1 MSVNRF
7 PEPGPK
13 SYPFGGASLYT
24 LPNTIGQGVYKVN
37 VSGSQSFAAS
47 LNALTLRSS
56 AGYEVPV
63 ALNETEGFVTS
74 PWVSNGVRVA
84 SLSTPTVL
92 DLERISYNVQSGPT
106 FVGASFDQTTWSGSY
121 VINVTLPAGAQRAFL
136 YYVNGTREELGSTFP
151 ASVSSPKYDPRTASV
166 MNFILTHVDAYGV
179 ESLATT
185 ASVSVPTP
193 PGAVATGGTVYN
205 SGGYRYHKFTTSGTL
220 TVTYPG
226 PLEYLVIA
234 GGGGGGDGENNS
246 AGGGGGGG
254 GAGGMVTGSAS
265 VVVTNYTITV
275 GGGGAG
281 STVPSTVGAQGNT
294 SSFVGVASASAA
306 GGGGGGGDETAGGSG
321 GSGGGTGG
329 DNASA
334 GGAGIS
340 GQGSNGGA
348 GVLGARAGGGGGGKA
363 EAGNV
368 DGNGHGGDGSNSA
381 SVWATATSSGV
392 SGFFAGGG
400 GGGRYSPV
408 APGGD
413 GGGGAGGLSPNGSG
427 TAGTANTGGG
437 GGGAASGYTAV
448 GAAGGSG
455 IVIIRYVT

>member
-13 SYPFGGASLYT
+13 SYPFGSASLYT

-106 FVGASFDQTTWSGSY
+106 FVGASFDTSTYSGSY

-136 YYVNGTREELGSTFP
+136 YYTNGTREDLGSTFP
-151 ASVSSPKYDPRTASV
+151 ASVSSPKFVTTASAI
-166 MNFILTHVDAYGV
+166 NFVLTHQDAYGV
-179 ESLATT
+179 ESLGTT
-185 ASVSVPTP
+185 ASALLPSP
-193 PGAVATGGTVYN
+193 PAAVATGGTVFN
-205 SGGYRYHKFTTSGTL
+205 SGGYRYHRFTTSGTL

-234 GGGGGGDGENNS
+234 GGGGGGDGENNTG
-246 AGGGGGGG
+246 GGGGGGG
-254 GAGGMVTGSAS
+254 GAGGMVSGSAT
-265 VVVTNYTITV
+265 VVATAYTITV

-281 STVPSTVGAQGNT
+281 SGTPSTAGAQGGT
-294 SSFVGVASASAA
+294 SSFVSIASASAA

-334 GGAGIS
+334 GGTGIS

-348 GVLGARAGGGGGGKA
+348 GNAGLRAGGGGGGKG
-363 EAGNV
+363 EVGNT

-400 GGGRYSPV
+400 GGGRYNPV

-413 GGGGAGGLSPNGSG
+413 GGGGAGGLSGGSSG
-427 TAGTANTGGG
+427 TAATANTGGG
-437 GGGAASGYTAV
+437 GGGASSGYSAA